1 MHSLSPS
8 AQPPSL
14 SRGALALAPLV
25 ERYCDGR
32 RVAVLGAATSGL
44 AVELARR
51 GARLVHA
58 YDLEPARVA
67 EALIT
72 QAARG
77 VSYAALTEGDLGV
90 RDGAFDV
97 TVIADLTE
105 VGEPSAAIARARRLT
120 APSGVVIVASGAGEG
135 ALGYYDFYDA
145 VALQLA
151 NVRMLGVVGFS
162 GVSLVDLASGG
173 EGEVSVDTSLA
184 PAGREPGAFVAVAS
198 ERPLS
203 LDAFLFVELP
213 EESPVVPAQEGDD
226 GVELVEL
233 RAQLAAS
240 VGEVE
245 RLREDRVELVA
256 KVAEADRRV
265 GGAVSALADAEAVAR
280 AAEARLVEEA
290 RARELASAELAKVR
304 LELKQARSADPRALA
319 ESAAALSRA
328 EARERALA
336 ARVVELEGQ
345 VASAQAEAKAAAK
358 RHAEEAAAQ
367 KAKLAARAADTTE
380 RDALIAARDAAL
392 AEVARLGARVSELDA
407 RLRARQADEAR
418 GAEGVA
424 GDLAAAE
431 AALRERARE
440 IAALKREIE
449 NRGDMVRELVAQV
462 SAFTGSDGLG
472 ARGG

>member
-1 MHSLSPS
+1 M
-8 AQPPSL
+8 
-14 SRGALALAPLV
+14 
-25 ERYCDGR
+25 
-32 RVAVLGAATSGL
+32 
-44 AVELARR
+44 
-51 GARLVHA
+51 
-58 YDLEPARVA
+58 
-67 EALIT
+67 
-72 QAARG
+72 
-77 VSYAALTEGDLGV
+77 
-90 RDGAFDV
+90 
-97 TVIADLTE
+97 
-105 VGEPSAAIARARRLT
+105 
-120 APSGVVIVASGAGEG
+120 
-135 ALGYYDFYDA
+135 
-145 VALQLA
+145 
-151 NVRMLGVVGFS
+151 
-162 GVSLVDLASGG
+162 
-173 EGEVSVDTSLA
+173 
-184 PAGREPGAFVAVAS
+184 
-198 ERPLS
+198 
-203 LDAFLFVELP
+203 
-213 EESPVVPAQEGDD
+213 
-226 GVELVEL
+226 
-233 RAQLAAS
+233 
-240 VGEVE
+240 
-245 RLREDRVELVA
+245 
-256 KVAEADRRV
+256 
-265 GGAVSALADAEAVAR
+265 
-280 AAEARLVEEA
+280 
-290 RARELASAELAKVR
+290 R

-345 VASAQAEAKAAAK
+345 DASAQAEAKAAAK